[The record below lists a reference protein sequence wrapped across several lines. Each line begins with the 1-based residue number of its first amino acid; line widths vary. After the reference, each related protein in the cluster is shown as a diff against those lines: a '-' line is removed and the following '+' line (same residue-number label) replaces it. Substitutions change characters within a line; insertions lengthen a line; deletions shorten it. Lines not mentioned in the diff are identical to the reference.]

1 MGSPS
6 GSSGSVATSLSS
18 VPIVRLPGLLVVP
31 NSSMLQSV
39 DAPLVLIWLGLTVF
53 LSVRIV
59 RAIGRVWAG
68 RSLWTPDQIG
78 GSTVWMTD
86 DLGPAVF
93 GLLHPRV
100 VLPRWLRTL
109 PGEQVEMVL
118 LHKREHIRS
127 HDTWALALTVMLRLT
142 LPWHVGFWY
151 LTSGLRQA
159 LEIDCDRRV
168 ARARGNVASYGETVL
183 AVAARARPMRPSP
196 LPAFTDSNSFIKRRL
211 VAMTQPTRT
220 VGRVAAAL
228 VTVLGMLAVATAC
241 GIPLPTIF
249 RDDKSDQVETSTSVG
264 ETAAAERA
272 LLLSEPQFTPFTVA
286 PSILNR
292 SEVVE
297 AMVREYP
304 PLLREA
310 GIGGTV
316 RLYFFIDEDGRVQD
330 VRVDKS
336 SGHSAIDQAASAVA
350 EVYEFT
356 PAMNQDVNTP
366 VWVSFPITF
375 QAR

>member
-68 RSLWTPDQIG
+68 CSLWTPDQIG

-118 LHKREHIRS
+118 LHNREHIRS

-151 LTSGLRQA
+151 LH
-159 LEIDCDRRV
+159 RV
-168 ARARGNVASYGETVL
+168 CAKPSRSTVTGGSL
-183 AVAARARPMRPSP
+183 
-196 LPAFTDSNSFIKRRL
+196 
-211 VAMTQPTRT
+211 
-220 VGRVAAAL
+220 AL
-228 VTVLGMLAVATAC
+228 VETWRATGRRCSQSLHGLAPC
-241 GIPLPTIF
+241 
-249 RDDKSDQVETSTSVG
+249 
-264 ETAAAERA
+264 A
-272 LLLSEPQFTPFTVA
+272 LHLSPH
-286 PSILNR
+286 SLNPIHSSR
-292 SEVVE
+292 
-297 AMVREYP
+297 
-304 PLLREA
+304 
-310 GIGGTV
+310 GGW
-316 RLYFFIDEDGRVQD
+316 
-330 VRVDKS
+330 S
-336 SGHSAIDQAASAVA
+336 
-350 EVYEFT
+350 
-356 PAMNQDVNTP
+356 P
-366 VWVSFPITF
+366 
-375 QAR
+375 